1 MNTIILSGLTPDDLL
16 LRIEQ
21 IIDSKLGRQPH
32 LKTED
37 ASEYITRKEVA
48 KLLKVCL
55 PTLHDWTKL
64 GWLQSYKMGNRVLY
78 KRHEVEA
85 ALHQVQFQKG
95 KKTGSVQW

>member
-1 MNTIILSGLTPDDLL
+1 MQTIILNGLTPDDLL

-21 IIDSKLGRQPH
+21 IIDAKLGNQAH
-32 LKTED
+32 TQTED

-48 KLLKVCL
+48 QLLKVCL

-85 ALHQVQFQKG
+85 ALRQVQFQKG
-95 KKTGSVQW
+95 KKGGASW

>member
-1 MNTIILSGLTPDDLL
+1 MKNIILSGLSLDDFLL
-16 LRIEQ
+16 HIEQ
-21 IIDSKLGRQPH
+21 VIDAKLSRKPDP
-32 LKTED
+32 KTED

-95 KKTGSVQW
+95 KKTGGVL